1 MSSHPLLG
9 ACHPYRPTRD
19 GRCDAPA
26 EKGSTMSP
34 TTIAVTGATG
44 RLGRP
49 LVDILEDRGHQV
61 VPISRATGVDVVTGD
76 GLAEA
81 LRGVE
86 VIVDA
91 ATGPSPD
98 EASATAFFTASA
110 ENVQRAGAEAGVE
123 RLVLVSI
130 VGIDRFTGGYN
141 GAKQVQEQ
149 IHEAGPLPVEIVR
162 ATQFHEF
169 IGAFVAWS
177 RQGDVYRVPD
187 MRTQPVAAAAAAEV
201 LAGVATSPGGAART
215 EVAGPRAERLA
226 DLARAL
232 TAHRGETTA
241 VEEAPAD
248 PADRDAVLY
257 AGGAILPG
265 PEAIL

>member
-1 MSSHPLLG
+1 
-9 ACHPYRPTRD
+9 
-19 GRCDAPA
+19 
-26 EKGSTMSP
+26 MSP

-86 VIVDA
+86 VVVDA

-130 VGIDRFTGGYN
+130 VGIDPFEGGYN
-141 GAKQVQEQ
+141 GAKKAQER
-149 IHEAGPLPVEIVR
+149 IHEAGPLPVQVVR

-169 IGAFVAWS
+169 IGLFVAWS
-177 RQGDVYRVPD
+177 KQGDVYRVPD
-187 MRTQPVAAAAAAEV
+187 MRTQPVDAPAAAAV
-201 LAGVATSPGGAART
+201 LADVATAPDAPART
-215 EVAGPRAERLA
+215 EVAGPRAERLV

-232 TAHRGETTA
+232 TARRGETAT
-241 VEEAPAD
+241 VEEVPAD
-248 PADRDAVLY
+248 PDDRDAVLY
-257 AGGAILPG
+257 ATGAILPG
-265 PEAIL
+265 PGAILTGPTYAEWLETAEVAA